1 MNSKLTDIN
10 PELIKLKQ
18 ASQKALME
26 IRRQTSDESAYL
38 YFFLTLLLLKDK
50 LLPDV
55 SFEMTYKYSDLKVNL
70 IPATYNSKRKEFYR
84 RIIEQLDLIESNPHF
99 LMISIKCLKHI
110 EVSLLSQK
118 EIVEFFEFLLQQQFF
133 KNKKRKSSVLFPKE
147 FINIFDLIDQRKEK
161 SIYNPFSRCGDFS
174 LCKNYKIILCQ
185 ESNRY
190 DYFIHLIRILMHNLE
205 ECVELKHV
213 NPTRT
218 RDLNELTDK
227 YDLIISMP
235 PIGSIPKKSIYDEL
249 FPKND
254 NRLVPLRVKT
264 LEEQFFDG
272 LPFQKLNPEGK
283 VICIVS
289 QGFLISDEKS
299 KKYRKEWIDYHF
311 LETIVALPN
320 LGDFTAT
327 SVQLYL
333 LVLDTSSRENEYV
346 RYIDGRN
353 LYNKRESFFFKY
365 NDFETLYTSKIEI
378 PGLKFIS
385 YNLIQANQYTLQVD
399 ECLRGVRTGTKLG
412 DICREIRN
420 INREIFNANGK
431 IVKNSDLKSHKNN
444 FILDVDEIE
453 FDQID
458 GHSEISE
465 SCLLIARMGGNIK
478 PTYFIYTGESIY
490 ISQFI
495 IALRVDETKVDI
507 PYLINELYQDYI
519 IEQIN
524 ATLSGTRFP
533 IFDKKKL
540 LEIRIDIDQTITEQQ
555 VLIEKI
561 LSSYS
566 PDIQQTSEQL
576 DQLRKDIYKDIES
589 KEHNILQH
597 ITNCGS
603 SLRLLKHL
611 LNKNQVVS
619 SEYIE
624 DVNSSI
630 DNLTKSLTAAQ
641 DNIKLLS
648 REISAEVKQEIDVNL
663 FIDKWR
669 KECFQDADLFDID
682 YDFDED
688 SFIIPVSD
696 LSEGQIKID
705 PYAHIAPNLLIIV
718 FNNILDNASR
728 HSFKRKSKKYLFKI
742 VLSSGVEKG
751 FSDSLTIHIMI
762 NGDPFEPGSAQS
774 YCDRGAKAGINA
786 NNGIGGAD
794 VCEIIKRYFNGDLE
808 IIDLPESDFPVQF
821 KIRIPIS
828 GWNKN

>member
-1 MNSKLTDIN
+1 MNSKHTEVN

-18 ASQKALME
+18 ASQKALIE

-50 LLPDV
+50 LLLDI
-55 SFEMTYKYSDLKVNL
+55 SFELTDKYSNLKINL
-70 IPATYNSKRKEFYR
+70 IPDTYNSKRKEIYR
-84 RIIEQLDLIESNPHF
+84 NIIEQIDLIESNPHA
-99 LMISIKCLKHI
+99 LMISIRCLKNI
-110 EVSLLSQK
+110 DASLLSQN
-118 EIVEFFEFLLQQQFF
+118 EIVDFFEFILRQHFF
-133 KNKKRKSSVLFPKE
+133 RSRRRRSSVLFPKE
-147 FINIFDLIDQRKEK
+147 FLDIFDLIDQRKEK

-174 LCKNYKIILCQ
+174 LSKNYESILCQ
-185 ESNRY
+185 ESNRF
-190 DYFIHLIRILMHNLE
+190 DYSIHLIRILIHNLE
-205 ECVELKHV
+205 EKVNLKQV
-213 NPTRT
+213 NPIRT
-218 RDLNELTDK
+218 WDDGELTDK

-235 PIGSIPKKSIYDEL
+235 PIGAIPKKSVYDEL

-254 NRLVPLRVKT
+254 NLSVALRVKT
-264 LEEQFFDG
+264 LEEHFFDS

-289 QGFLISDEKS
+289 QGFLISDVIS
-299 KKYRKEWIDYHF
+299 KNYRKEWIDCHF
-311 LETIVALPN
+311 LETIIALPN
-320 LGDFTAT
+320 LSDFTAT
-327 SVQLYL
+327 EAQLYL
-333 LVLDTSSRENEYV
+333 IVFDTSSVKSEFV

-353 LYNKRESFFFKY
+353 LYNKRDSFFFKY
-365 NDFETLYTSKIEI
+365 NDFKSLYMSKTEM

-385 YNLIQANQYTLQVD
+385 YESINANQYILQVD
-399 ECLRGVRTGTKLG
+399 ECFRGVRTGTRLG
-412 DICREIRN
+412 EICEEI
-420 INREIFNANGK
+420 ISTNRGIFNTIGK
-431 IVKNSDLKSHKNN
+431 IVKKADLKNHKND

-453 FDQID
+453 FDQLD
-458 GHSEISE
+458 GHYEISE
-465 SCLLIARMGGNIK
+465 SCLLIALMGSNIQ

-490 ISQFI
+490 ISPYI
-495 IALRVDETKVDI
+495 IALNVDETKVDI
-507 PYLINELYQDYI
+507 PYLINELYQDYV

-682 YDFDED
+682 YYFDEA

-705 PYAHIAPNLLIIV
+705 PYAHIAPNLFIIV
-718 FNNILDNASR
+718 FNNILDNARR
-728 HSFKRKSKKYLFKI
+728 HSFKGKSKKYLFKI
-742 VLSSGVEKG
+742 VLSCGAEKG
-751 FSDSLTIHIMI
+751 FSDSLGIHIMI

-774 YCDRGAKAGINA
+774 YCVRGAKAGINA

-794 VCEIIKRYFNGDLE
+794 VCEIIKRYFNGDIE
-808 IIDLPESDFPVQF
+808 IIDQPESDFPVQF

-828 GWNKN
+828 G